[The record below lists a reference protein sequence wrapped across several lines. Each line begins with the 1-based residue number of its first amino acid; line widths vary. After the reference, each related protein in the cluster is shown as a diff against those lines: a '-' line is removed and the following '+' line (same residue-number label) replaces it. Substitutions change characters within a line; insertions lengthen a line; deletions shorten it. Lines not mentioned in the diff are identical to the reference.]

1 MKHTHALLLLSIANA
16 THSMESET
24 LKESGDTSQHAASLS
39 EQCDKLMSE
48 QHQLEQRAQEIKLT
62 LAFAQ
67 IQAIEKV
74 TEIANG
80 TGHNLYQ
87 LCLAQ
92 SENQRETQSNFE
104 LLIGMIQQLVTAQQ
118 QTMANQGRLWDKLS
132 AIENMLIG
140 LAIRNTKNNNI
151 QSPHTDES
159 NQETTMQQNSSPAQ
173 SQTRGIPLLALMNTW
188 RQENNEHSNQ

>member
-1 MKHTHALLLLSIANA
+1 MKYTHALLLLSIANA
-16 THSMESET
+16 THSMESEA

-104 LLIGMIQQLVTAQQ
+104 QLFVMIKQLQTVQQ
-118 QTMANQGRLWDKLS
+118 QTMANQQSIWDKLS
-132 AIENMLIG
+132 AIENMIIG
-140 LAIRNTKNNNI
+140 LTIRNAENTT
-151 QSPHTDES
+151 QSTHTAPR
-159 NQETTMQQNSSPAQ
+159 NHETTTQQTSLPVQ
-173 SQTRGIPLLALMNTW
+173 SETRGVPLLALMNTW